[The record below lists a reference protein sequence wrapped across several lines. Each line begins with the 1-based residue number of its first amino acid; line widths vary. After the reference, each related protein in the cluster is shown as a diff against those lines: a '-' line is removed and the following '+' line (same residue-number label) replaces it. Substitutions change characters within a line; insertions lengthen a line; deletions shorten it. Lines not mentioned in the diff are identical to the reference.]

1 MTRKSSRLTA
11 EQNLINQ
18 AFEKYLESYLSK
30 EARQKIADRYG
41 EEIALKA
48 TAVYA
53 DAMNCP
59 VDWRTATIDT
69 ALPILSELLSR
80 NYSWL
85 SEQARLKIIGA
96 FVMEWK

>member
-1 MTRKSSRLTA
+1 LTT
-11 EQNLINQ
+11 EQDIINQ

-30 EARQKIADRYG
+30 EARQKIADSYG

-48 TAVYA
+48 AAVYT
-53 DAMNCP
+53 DAINCP
-59 VDWRTATIDT
+59 VDWRTATIDS

-85 SEQARLKIIGA
+85 SDKARLKIIGA

>member
-1 MTRKSSRLTA
+1 MA
-11 EQNLINQ
+11 EQDIINQ

-30 EARQKIADRYG
+30 EARQKIAERYG

-48 TAVYA
+48 AAVYA
-53 DAMNCP
+53 DAINCP
-59 VDWRTATIDT
+59 VDWRTATIDS

-85 SEQARLKIIGA
+85 SDKARSKIISA